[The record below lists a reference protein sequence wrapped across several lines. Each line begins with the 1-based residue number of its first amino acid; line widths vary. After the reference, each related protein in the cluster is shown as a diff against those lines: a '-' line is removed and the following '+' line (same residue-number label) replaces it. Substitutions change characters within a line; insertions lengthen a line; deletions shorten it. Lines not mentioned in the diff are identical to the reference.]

1 MDATTLPP
9 PEQASSTLMRRLWR
23 EHASHH
29 RATLAAVLVL
39 TALMAGLTGLYP
51 VVIARALSMFEA
63 RDSRILYQ
71 IPALVVVI
79 TSAKAAAQYG
89 QTVTLQRLVLTVIR
103 ELQEDMFAHLMRADL
118 ARLEREAPAA
128 LAARFTT
135 DANTVREALVRA
147 VNAIG
152 DAVTV
157 VSLVASMFYLDWQ
170 FSLIAAALYPL
181 AAVPIQRVGKK
192 VRSASGGMQERM
204 GETSSLLTE
213 SFAQART
220 VRAYRLE
227 EAEIRRSRLAFHKLF
242 RSLLRMTRSRARV
255 DPFLEILGGAAVAL
269 VLGFAGWRAAHG
281 GNTLGDFAGFVAALL
296 TASRPIRAL
305 GALNSAVQEGS
316 AGLARIFSVI
326 DEQPRI
332 LERAAATPLPPGR
345 GHLRFEDARFVYPD
359 GRIGLDG
366 LSFEAL
372 PGLTVALV
380 GPSGAGKSTALALIP
395 RLTDVSSGRIM
406 LDGADVRDVS
416 LASLRDA
423 IAYVGQDTLL
433 FDDSVAANIRMGRPD
448 ADEAALWAAAEAA
461 AAGGFISALPD
472 GMETAVGTG
481 GMRLSGGQR
490 QRVAL
495 ARALLRNPRILL
507 LDEAT
512 SALDAESEAAVQE
525 ALARMRIGRTTIIVA
540 HRLSTVRDADLV
552 VALAD
557 GRAQEQGTHAEL
569 LAADGLYARLVR
581 TQAFHELATAS
592 VDRA

>member
-1 MDATTLPP
+1 
-9 PEQASSTLMRRLWR
+9 MRRLWR
-23 EHASHH
+23 EHARHH
-29 RATLAAVLVL
+29 RAALTAVLIL
-39 TALMAGLTGLYP
+39 TAVMAGLTGLYP

-63 RDSRILYQ
+63 RDTRILYQ
-71 IPALVVVI
+71 IPALVVII

-103 ELQEDMFAHLMRADL
+103 ELQEEMFAHLMRADL

-135 DANTVREALVRA
+135 DANTVREAMVRA

-157 VSLVASMFYLDWQ
+157 VSLVASMVYLDWQ

-181 AAVPIQRVGKK
+181 AAVPIQRVGRK
-192 VRSASGGMQERM
+192 VRRASGGMQERM

-227 EAEIRRSRLAFHKLF
+227 EAEIRRSRLAFHQLF

-305 GALNSAVQEGS
+305 GALNSAIQEGS
-316 AGLARIFSVI
+316 AGLARIFGVI
-326 DEQPRI
+326 DEQPHI
-332 LERAAATPLPPGR
+332 LERPHAAPLPQGS
-345 GHLRFEDARFVYPD
+345 GHLRFEDVQFVYPD
-359 GRIGLDG
+359 GRIGLDR

-380 GPSGAGKSTALALIP
+380 GPSGAGKSTALTLIP
-395 RLTDVSSGRIM
+395 RLIDVSGGRIT
-406 LDGADVRDVS
+406 LDGADVRDVT
-416 LASLRDA
+416 LTSLRDA

-433 FDDSVAANIRMGRPD
+433 FDDTVAANIRMGRPD
-448 ADEAALWAAAEAA
+448 ASEDAVWPPKQPPPRVSSVFCLRVCRRWSAQAACAFRAGSGSGWRWRARCCAIRASCCSTKRPAPWTRKARPRCNWPSAVCASAAPP
-461 AAGGFISALPD
+461 SWSPTD
-472 GMETAVGTG
+472 YRRCVTPTWSWHWRTA
-481 GMRLSGGQR
+481 R
-490 QRVAL
+490 
-495 ARALLRNPRILL
+495 RA
-507 LDEAT
+507 
-512 SALDAESEAAVQE
+512 S
-525 ALARMRIGRTTIIVA
+525 
-540 HRLSTVRDADLV
+540 
-552 VALAD
+552 
-557 GRAQEQGTHAEL
+557 RAPTPN
-569 LAADGLYARLVR
+569 
-581 TQAFHELATAS
+581 
-592 VDRA
+592 